1 MTEVESKQALENIS
15 LQPIKKSLN
24 NYQLGVSNILYQVSI
39 AKDGDS
45 WCALIGQNLQD
56 GISGFGETIQQ
67 ALRDLANKIQE

>member
-67 ALRDLANKIQE
+67 ALHDLANKIQE

>member
-15 LQPIKKSLN
+15 LQPIMKSLN
-24 NYQLGVSNILYQVSI
+24 IYQLGVSNILYQVSI